1 MSSRASLSEV
11 VRAEPE
17 RDADTFAD
25 EATPPVTFTVGEKH
39 AGTLIAPNPDA
50 GQLGV
55 VAGEGES
62 PSIRGADTWGI
73 PSELGTRTSRAGT
86 VQVMPSFAFNVIGA
100 VLTAQLVDSIGQ
112 YLKPFSLDSHHESR
126 ETYRSWRDPKL
137 RPDGMSDGTVED
149 YIRSEDHIIGAGG
162 DYELGPGA
170 VTDKRGITRS
180 WNSPGEA
187 NLSFFD
193 DVAHAVVTIRVSSW
207 EETEV
212 RLEAGA
218 ASVQAEIT
226 APENLLETIAER
238 VQVLVYAAVDQ
249 SRIMTALP
257 PFKVFIAH
265 GGDRKWEVVRDYV
278 AQEYD
283 VVAFESDDRV
293 GQATLEVV
301 ENMISE
307 SSVAIIVLT
316 GVDRLETGRLLA
328 RQNVIHELGF
338 AHGRLGARNT
348 IILLED
354 GTEEPSNIAS
364 INQVRFRTGEIHTTR
379 EGVLAALANRKR
391 DRES

>member
-1 MSSRASLSEV
+1 MRV
-11 VRAEPE
+11 
-17 RDADTFAD
+17 ADPW
-25 EATPPVTFTVGEKH
+25 E
-39 AGTLIAPNPDA
+39 IA
-50 GQLGV
+50 
-55 VAGEGES
+55 
-62 PSIRGADTWGI
+62 
-73 PSELGTRTSRAGT
+73 SELGTRPSEAGT
-86 VQVMPSFAFNVIGA
+86 VLVMPSFAFNVHGA

-112 YLKPFSLDSHHESR
+112 YLKPFSLDSHNDSR
-126 ETYRSWRDPKL
+126 ETYRSWRDPEL
-137 RPDGMSDGTVED
+137 RPDGMSDATVED

-162 DYELGPGA
+162 DYEFGPGS

-180 WNSPGEA
+180 WNSPREA
-187 NLSFFD
+187 DLSLFD
-193 DVAHAVVTIRVSSW
+193 DVAYAVVTIRVSSW

-212 RLEAGA
+212 RLEAGV
-218 ASVQAEIT
+218 ASIQVEIT
-226 APENLLETIAER
+226 APEDLIETIAER
-238 VQVLVYAAVDQ
+238 VQVLVHAAVDQ
-249 SRIMTALP
+249 SRITTALP

-316 GVDRLETGRLLA
+316 GVDRLESGKLLA

-364 INQVRFRTGEIHTTR
+364 INQVRFRIGEIHTTR

-391 DRES
+391 DREP